1 MRDVVD
7 IARAQLFALL
17 RRPAVWTVV
26 AAMAVLNQVFGY
38 LIPYLSYRSGDSTG
52 FDAGQSPEQLL
63 AATSPDQLVPN
74 TTGGFPIFAGALALA
89 LGALVAGSEFGWG
102 TVKTL
107 FTQRPGRLAVAA
119 GHLVALAVWIVG
131 TVALLFVL
139 SAASSVVI
147 ASVEDTSMTF
157 PPAGHVTIGVLGGS
171 LVLLVWA
178 VVGATLAV
186 AVRGVAL
193 PIGLGVV
200 WALGVEN
207 LVSAVA
213 SSVLPALRPI
223 RDLLPG
229 VNAGSLVAAMTPEM
243 VGPAAPGVSE
253 AVGSGRALVTMT
265 AYLLV
270 ACTATAVL
278 LRRRDVT

>member
-1 MRDVVD
+1 VRDVRD
-7 IARAQLFALL
+7 IARAQLHALV

-38 LIPYLSYRSGDSTG
+38 LIPYLSYRSGDTTG
-52 FDAGQSPEQLL
+52 FDAGQSPRQLL
-63 AATSPDQLVPN
+63 AATAPDQLVPN

-107 FTQRPGRLAVAA
+107 LTQGPGRLAVAA
-119 GHLVALAVWIVG
+119 GHLAALTVWIVG
-131 TVALLFVL
+131 TVVLLFAL
-139 SAASSVVI
+139 SAVSSVVI
-147 ASVEDTSMTF
+147 AWVEGTSISF
-157 PPAGHVTIGVLGGS
+157 PSAGHMAVGVLGGS

-178 VVGATLAV
+178 VLGAVLAV

-193 PIGLGVV
+193 PIGLGIV

-207 LVSAVA
+207 LVSAMA
-213 SSVLPALRPI
+213 SSVLSALQPI

-243 VGPAAPGVSE
+243 VGSPAPGVSE
-253 AVGSGRALVTMT
+253 TVGSGRALATLA

-270 ACTATAVL
+270 ACAATAVL
-278 LRRRDVT
+278 VRRRDVT